1 MRSGQHP
8 SRDRHQEQRD
18 DHRREPEPDG
28 RTSTSRL
35 RTSPALLAA
44 VGLYAAAAGHVI
56 AALVH
61 LSHGWSITAFFLV
74 AAAVQVVVAGRVGRG
89 TAAAGLVVAVLL
101 GTLGLVLL
109 YVASRTLNLP
119 FGGVHTVHNDR
130 PQDPDLLGTAVVLA
144 ELVTL
149 ATAPALLPDRC
160 AGGRR
165 PHDAGRGRGCGRR
178 GPRAWCERRSQQAGP
193 ASPGPRPL
201 GRGGCCAEP
210 GCLVVAL
217 AVLLVSGCCRSRPSA
232 SRRTAWPRPISA
244 GDHLLLDKRD
254 AGHPARR

>member
-1 MRSGQHP
+1 MTTDVSP
-8 SRDRHQEQRD
+8 SPAAGVTA
-18 DHRREPEPDG
+18 RR
-28 RTSTSRL
+28 

-44 VGLYAAAAGHVI
+44 VGLYAAAAGHVV

-74 AAAVQVVVAGRVGRG
+74 AAAVQVAAAGRIGRG

-130 PQDPDLLGTAVVLA
+130 PQDPDLLGTAVVVA

-149 ATAPALLPDRC
+149 ATAPALLPEPL
-160 AGGRR
+160 RR
-165 PHDAGRGRGCGRR
+165 
-178 GPRAWCERRSQQAGP
+178 WSTTTMM
-193 ASPGPRPL
+193 
-201 GRGGCCAEP
+201 
-210 GCLVVAL
+210 LVGAAL
-217 AVLLVSGCCRSRPSA
+217 WATWATGLV
-232 SRRTAWPRPISA
+232 
-244 GDHLLLDKRD
+244 
-254 AGHPARR
+254 

>member
-1 MRSGQHP
+1 MSTDVSP
-8 SRDRHQEQRD
+8 SPTAGVAS
-18 DHRREPEPDG
+18 RRA
-28 RTSTSRL
+28 
-35 RTSPALLAA
+35 TSPALLAA

-61 LSHGWSITAFFLV
+61 LSHGWNITAFFLV

-130 PQDPDLLGTAVVLA
+130 PQDPELLGTAVVLA

-149 ATAPALLPDRC
+149 ATAPALLPEPLRRWSTTTMMLVG
-160 AGGRR
+160 AGLW
-165 PHDAGRGRGCGRR
+165 A
-178 GPRAWCERRSQQAGP
+178 AWATG
-193 ASPGPRPL
+193 
-201 GRGGCCAEP
+201 
-210 GCLVVAL
+210 LV
-217 AVLLVSGCCRSRPSA
+217 
-232 SRRTAWPRPISA
+232 
-244 GDHLLLDKRD
+244 
-254 AGHPARR
+254 